1 MHSLITHC
9 SSPEVT
15 LLSFTFAGTETGK
28 IQEIFLK
35 VFSWGEQEESINYSP
50 KSYGIKLLQIKI
62 SR

>member
-9 SSPEVT
+9 SSPEV
-15 LLSFTFAGTETGK
+15 TFAGTETGK

-35 VFSWGEQEESINYSP
+35 VFSWGEQEESINYGP